1 VGRILNRFSKDFET
15 IDSSIPNDFAY
26 FLQQS
31 LNAISIVI
39 LISFVLPPFAIPMV
53 VISIIYILIGK
64 LFVNASREFKRMESV
79 TRSPIFTHFTE
90 VSSTATV
97 RPCVQYIF

>member
-1 VGRILNRFSKDFET
+1 MYTDTTPVGRILNRFSKDFET
-15 IDSSIPNDFAY
+15 IDSSIPNDFAW

-31 LNAISIVI
+31 LNAISIVL
-39 LISFVLPPFAIPMV
+39 LISYYLPVFALPML
-53 VISIIYILIGK
+53 VISIIYIFVGK

-90 VSSTATV
+90 V
-97 RPCVQYIF
+97 